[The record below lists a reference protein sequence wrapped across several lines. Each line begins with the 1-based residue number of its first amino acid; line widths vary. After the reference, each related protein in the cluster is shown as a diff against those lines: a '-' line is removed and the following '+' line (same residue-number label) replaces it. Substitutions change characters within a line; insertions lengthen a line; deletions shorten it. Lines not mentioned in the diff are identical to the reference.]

1 MADLT
6 ATYVFLPWVRQGAAA
21 GIQTADNPDNK
32 PDADPKGVVT
42 VTASLRVNG
51 ADSIERTVRLYG
63 PGDVTGIDP
72 QQVIRT
78 EPRHLAQEFEPN
90 YFPAIEF
97 DRPDFPWLFTP
108 ARAAAEGRLRPWL
121 CLVVVRKQ
129 GGGTLRTGPDQLL
142 PVLETNS
149 DELPDLSESWA
160 WAHAQVA
167 GSPLDDETLKSAL
180 GGNPA
185 LTLSR
190 LLCPRR
196 LDPNTEYLACVVPT
210 FELGCKAGLGLP
222 INREDEETLKPAW
235 FSGEQPPAP
244 KSLPVY
250 YHWEFRTGIGG
261 DFEALVSRLAPG
273 VMSEEVGKR
282 PIDISRPGF
291 AIEPEPPPGTI
302 LQFEGALR
310 VRDAEEA
317 EWPEETRKPFQQ
329 ALAKILNAPWQAMKD
344 GLPDDVEPILG
355 PPIYGCWQADRH
367 IVAVTLEQTT
377 PPRWLHELN
386 LDPRHRAVAALGT
399 LVVQDQQEQLMAAA
413 WEQLGEIQR
422 INQMQRQAQLAR
434 AVNGVFHARH
444 FANFAEDRLLNVVAL
459 AQSRLVVA
467 ATGSLA
473 TTVGPND
480 RQARATLSHSI
491 TQSALPDR
499 SVSTPMRRLTN
510 PRGAISVRFQQTA
523 RPIAMVATL
532 NTSESLVPSQRK
544 PAGWVTIDRV
554 TDQAE
559 PGLQQVV
566 RFERVSSALDSE
578 RGLGK
583 FIIAPEGNTAS
594 LPSVLVDAVAGQ
606 PGSPDSPAAAAFR
619 QAAQAHQG
627 FVDQR
632 VFRTIWQNY
641 RFVFSGGNGI
651 IYGLDHRDRLVF
663 YFDQEQVG
671 TSEVALPSVI
681 GQGKWKDSKFVF
693 SGGNGDIYAVD
704 LAGQLLLYRD
714 QAQNGTGD
722 VANPSVIAPPDFSA
736 YTFLFSGGNGI
747 LYAVNELGQL
757 VFYRDRI
764 NVPEGDA
771 ISQRGWKEFKFVF
784 SGGDGIIYAVDPQG
798 QLLFFRDENRD
809 GTGNI
814 DVDDR
819 RCISKGGWQNFRF
832 LFSGGDGIIYAVDQE
847 GRLLASRDETQDGTG
862 SVALPS
868 SFTRGGMSFPRPPL
882 DLPATRNALLQ
893 SIDPAKTVQ
902 AKARASFEVSDSTLQ
917 NDKLLEEIRVAQPS
931 DDPLEPLQD
940 SPVFPQPM
948 YEALRDLS
956 QEFLFPG
963 LEHVPPD
970 TVTLLE
976 ANGRFVESFL
986 VGLNAEMSREMLWR
1000 GFPTNLRNTYF
1011 RQFWDAKEPDIKAIN
1026 EWEDKG
1032 LGQNAQNNDSLVLLI
1047 RGELLRRYPNSV
1059 IYAVKAV
1066 SKQELSRDPAE
1077 ESHPIFRGTLK
1088 PDVTFLGFELSRKK
1102 VIGDEATDD
1111 PGWFFVIQ
1119 EQPTE
1124 PRFGLDAPVFGTE
1137 LKLDDWQDLNWAH
1150 LAKTEAELKALS
1162 HASAR
1167 TVPQLVKDAA
1177 FNDAKW
1183 GTNAAHQAFI
1193 TWQRPVRIAIHASQ
1207 LIP

>member
-1 MADLT
+1 MADPT

-21 GIQTADNPDNK
+21 GIQTPDNPDNLSGSG
-32 PDADPKGVVT
+32 PAGIVA
-42 VTASLRVNG
+42 VTAGLQVNG
-51 ADSIERTVRLYG
+51 AHLVERTVRLYG
-63 PGDVTGIDP
+63 LGDVTGIDP

-108 ARAAAEGRLRPWL
+108 AKAAADGRLRPWL

-167 GSPLDDETLKSAL
+167 GSPLDDEALKSAL

-222 INREDEETLKPAW
+222 IKREDEETLKPAW

-261 DFEALVSRLAPG
+261 DFEALVSRLTPG

-282 PIDISRPGF
+282 PINISRPGF

-302 LQFEGALR
+302 LEFEGALR

-317 EWPEETRKPFQQ
+317 EWLEETRKPFQQ

-355 PPIYGCWQADRH
+355 PPIYGCWQADEH
-367 IVAVTLEQTT
+367 IVKVAPESPGAALTA
-377 PPRWLHELN
+377 PWLHELN

-434 AVNGVFHARH
+434 AVNGVFHGKH
-444 FANFAEDRLLNVVAL
+444 FANFAPDKLLNVVAP
-459 AQSRLVVA
+459 AQSRLVLEA
-467 ATGSLA
+467 A
-473 TTVGPND
+473 GPND
-480 RQARATLSHSI
+480 RAAPTMLSHAIS
-491 TQSALPDR
+491 QSSLPDR
-499 SVSTPMRRLTN
+499 AVSAPMRRLTN
-510 PRGAISVRFQQTA
+510 PRGAISVRFQQIDRA
-523 RPIAMVATL
+523 VAVIAKL
-532 NTSESLVPSQRK
+532 NTPVTLVPSQRK
-544 PAGWVTIDRV
+544 PAGWVTIN
-554 TDQAE
+554 
-559 PGLQQVV
+559 QVSDGV
-566 RFERVSSALDSE
+566 DLGIQPAIRFERIAQALDSA
-578 RGLGK
+578 LQPSDFK
-583 FIIAPEGNTAS
+583 LVPEGSAHGLLDFRSGQAN
-594 LPSVLVDAVAGQ
+594 Q
-606 PGSPDSPAAAAFR
+606 PGAAAFLDAAKTL
-619 QAAQAHQG
+619 QLYLDQGAFASSIAAQAP
-627 FVDQR
+627 
-632 VFRTIWQNY
+632 
-641 RFVFSGGNGI
+641 
-651 IYGLDHRDRLVF
+651 
-663 YFDQEQVG
+663 
-671 TSEVALPSVI
+671 TS
-681 GQGKWKDSKFVF
+681 
-693 SGGNGDIYAVD
+693 
-704 LAGQLLLYRD
+704 
-714 QAQNGTGD
+714 
-722 VANPSVIAPPDFSA
+722 
-736 YTFLFSGGNGI
+736 
-747 LYAVNELGQL
+747 
-757 VFYRDRI
+757 
-764 NVPEGDA
+764 
-771 ISQRGWKEFKFVF
+771 KE
-784 SGGDGIIYAVDPQG
+784 
-798 QLLFFRDENRD
+798 
-809 GTGNI
+809 
-814 DVDDR
+814 
-819 RCISKGGWQNFRF
+819 
-832 LFSGGDGIIYAVDQE
+832 
-847 GRLLASRDETQDGTG
+847 
-862 SVALPS
+862 
-868 SFTRGGMSFPRPPL
+868 M
-882 DLPATRNALLQ
+882 DLPALQQELLQ
-893 SIDPAKTVQ
+893 SLDPAKTLKARVQ
-902 AKARASFEVSDSTLQ
+902 ASLKLAENALQ
-917 NDKLLEEIRVAQPS
+917 S
-931 DDPLEPLQD
+931 DDPLAPLQD
-940 SPVFPQPM
+940 SPTFPQPM
-948 YEALRDLS
+948 FEALRDLS
-956 QEFLFPG
+956 QDFLFPG
-963 LEHVPPD
+963 LEHVLPD

-976 ANGRFVESFL
+976 TNGKFVESFL

-1000 GFPTNLRNTYF
+1000 GFPTSLRSTYF
-1011 RQFWDAKEPDIKAIN
+1011 RQFWNATEPDIKAIN

-1032 LGQNAQNNDSLVLLI
+1032 LGQNAQNNENLVLLI

-1193 TWQRPVRIAIHASQ
+1193 TWQRPVRVAIHASQ
-1207 LIP
+1207 LIPKDEPKKDEPKKDEPNP